1 VESPYGTG
9 QFIKDLD
16 DVFKDQDLLVTSEI
30 KSKDAIADSI
40 RTFLGKGR

>member
-16 DVFKDQDLLVTSEI
+16 DAFKGEERMVTSEI